1 MKFILILFLLA
12 YMPPAN
18 SKLECIRWTWYVVH
32 RMTWYGDSY
41 TRESICL
48 DWVDKEDKKK
58 QKKKT

>member
-1 MKFILILFLLA
+1 MFLLA